1 MPTTARERLES
12 ELQMWG
18 LNTRIPVR
26 ADDLREVLAESN
38 DVEKR
43 IELARKVERKHV
55 LAMIALLLTDA
66 GLCEL
71 VGGAAGA
78 AGSGGVAG
86 AAGGARGSGGA
97 AGGAG

>member
-1 MPTTARERLES
+1 MPTTARERLRS
-12 ELQMWG
+12 ELQTWG
-18 LNTRIPVR
+18 LNTLIPVR
-26 ADDLREVLAESN
+26 ASDLREMLAESD

-55 LAMIALLLTDA
+55 LNMIVLLLSDA
-66 GLCEL
+66 GLGEL
-71 VGGAAGA
+71 VGSAVGA

-86 AAGGARGSGGA
+86 GSGGA